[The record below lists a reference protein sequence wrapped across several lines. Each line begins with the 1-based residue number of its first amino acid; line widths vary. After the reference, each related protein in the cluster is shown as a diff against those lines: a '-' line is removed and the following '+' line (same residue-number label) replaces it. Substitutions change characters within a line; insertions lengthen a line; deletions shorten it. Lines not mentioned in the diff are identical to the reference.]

1 MELRQNFSQN
11 IHALRLARQ
20 STLEEFSYE
29 IGIGKTTL
37 QEIESGKGNS
47 TLDTIET
54 IACKLQIHPLSLLSK
69 DLTKESLPLSL
80 SLLHFSEIFCCLPK
94 TEQCKALKHF
104 ETLIQ
109 ILGKAY

>member
-37 QEIESGKGNS
+37 QEIENGKSNS

-54 IACKLQIHPLSLLSK
+54 IACKLQIHPLSLLAK
-69 DLTKESLPLSL
+69 DITMESAS
-80 SLLHFSEIFCCLPK
+80 SFSFTPAFL
-94 TEQCKALKHF
+94 
-104 ETLIQ
+104 
-109 ILGKAY
+109 